1 MAKEKALAT
10 QIKEANAT
18 IKELKDKLSN
28 CESVKKM
35 YQDKAEKAELEI
47 DSVHCAL
54 DAMFVPRMV
63 KTGYS
68 EKSMTIAS
76 RLFAW
81 QAGARIEPTS
91 KREVE

>member
-1 MAKEKALAT
+1 MAKEKALST
-10 QIKEANAT
+10 QLKEANEKIVKLESA
-18 IKELKDKLSN
+18 LKN
-28 CESVKKM
+28 AESSKK
-35 YQDKAEKAELEI
+35 YSSDRADKAELEI

-54 DAMFVPRMV
+54 DAMFVPKTV

-68 EKSMTIAS
+68 DKTMTIAS

-81 QAGARIEPTS
+81 QAGARVENV